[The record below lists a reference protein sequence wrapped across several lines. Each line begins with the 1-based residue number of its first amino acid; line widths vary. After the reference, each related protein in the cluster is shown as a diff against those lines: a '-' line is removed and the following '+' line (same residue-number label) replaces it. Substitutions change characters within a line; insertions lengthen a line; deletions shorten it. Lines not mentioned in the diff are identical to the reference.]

1 MFSETD
7 QTPLSAVR
15 VIIDL
20 LCGLVLSNFNTI
32 VLVTASWTID
42 GDNEKSER
50 SLLASEVC

>member
-20 LCGLVLSNFNTI
+20 LCGLVVSHFNTI

-42 GDNEKSER
+42 SDNEKSER